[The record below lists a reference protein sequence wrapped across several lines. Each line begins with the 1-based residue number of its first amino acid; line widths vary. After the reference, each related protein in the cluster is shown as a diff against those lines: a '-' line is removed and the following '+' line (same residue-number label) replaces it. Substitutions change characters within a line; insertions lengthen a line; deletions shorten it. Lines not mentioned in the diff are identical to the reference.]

1 MVANLVISLRFWENS
16 RQHDHLIT
24 LSKILYDGI
33 NTISSSLLVEQS
45 NKLQMNTV
53 PNCRIRA
60 AIKTIS
66 KNTIF
71 HHKMK
76 IRETTFLRL
85 RVFFSF

>member
-1 MVANLVISLRFWENS
+1 MVANLVISLWFWENS
-16 RQHDHLIT
+16 RQHDHLKT

-33 NTISSSLLVEQS
+33 NTNSSSLLVEQS

-53 PNCRIRA
+53 LRA
-60 AIKTIS
+60 ATKTIL

-85 RVFFSF
+85 HVFFSF